1 MNEKIIKNIASDLN
15 VKDSQVASTLKLLS
29 EGATIPF
36 IARYRKEVTGALDE
50 EQLRKINEVYA
61 YEVNLLERK
70 ESVIKL
76 IDEKGLLTDELKEKI
91 LNAEKLVEVEDLYRP
106 FKEKKKTK
114 ATDAINN
121 GLEPL
126 AKMIMSFPTKG
137 DITSLTSKFI
147 NDKVKTIE
155 EAVTGASYIIAEY
168 ISDNAY
174 YRKWLRSFIFKNGF
188 IISKKKKDAEDEK
201 KVYEMYY
208 DFKEEVSK
216 IKSYRVL
223 AINRAEKEKIVTVS
237 IDVDDA
243 KVLSFFEE
251 KIIKNEDS
259 FVTDIVKN
267 AIKDSYKRLIFPS
280 VEREVRSALSEKA
293 EDVAIKNFSE
303 NLENLL
309 LTPPIKDKMVLGFDP
324 AYRTGCKL
332 AVLNPVGKVLKI
344 EKIYPHPPVNKYEE
358 AKSKTIDLIN
368 KYNIDIVA
376 IGNGTA
382 SRESEKFIS
391 DVIKSIDRKVDYI
404 IVSEAGAS
412 VYSASPLAIKEFPD
426 LVVEERSAISIGRR
440 LQDALSELVKITP
453 ESIGVGLYQHDV
465 NAKKLSSSLDFV
477 VTSVV
482 NEVGVNINTA
492 SPSLLKY
499 ISGLTKTYIDKI
511 IKYREEKGKI
521 LSREEVL
528 KNKLLS
534 EKVYEQAIG
543 FMRVEG
549 GSNIFDTTDIHPE
562 SYNIAKKVMEILN
575 INADEIGKCAD
586 KVNGVNAKELASK
599 LDTDEYTID
608 TILKSFAKPHR
619 DPRDEMEKPILKSD
633 ILEIKDLKIGD
644 KLEGTVR
651 NVVDF
656 GAFVDIGLHNDGL
669 IHISKMSKNYIK
681 HPSEVLKVGDIISVY
696 VIGIDKEKEKVQ
708 LSLFKEDSKSSFF
721 HIINW

>member
-15 VKDSQVASTLKLLS
+15 VKDSQVASALKLLS

-147 NDKVKTIE
+147 NDKVKTVE

-174 YRKWLRSFIFKNGF
+174 YRKWLRNFIFKNGF

-251 KIIKNEDS
+251 KIIKNKES
-259 FVTDIVKN
+259 FAVDIVKN

-280 VEREVRSALSEKA
+280 VEREIRAALSEKA

-358 AKSKTIDLIN
+358 AKAKTIDLIN

-412 VYSASPLAIKEFPD
+412 IYSASPLAIKEFPD

-477 VTSVV
+477 VTSAV

-562 SYNIAKKVMEILN
+562 SYDIAKKVMEILN
-575 INADEIGKCAD
+575 INAEEIGKCSD
-586 KVNGVNAKELASK
+586 KLKDINAKNLASK
-599 LDTDEYTID
+599 LGTDEYTID
-608 TILKSFAKPHR
+608 TILKSFAKAHR

-633 ILEIKDLKIGD
+633 ILEIKDLKIND

-708 LSLFKEDSKSSFF
+708 LSLFKED
-721 HIINW
+721 

>member
-15 VKDSQVASTLKLLS
+15 VKDSQVASALKLLS

-126 AKMIMSFPTKG
+126 AKMVMSFPTKG

-147 NDKVKTIE
+147 NDKVKTVE

-174 YRKWLRSFIFKNGF
+174 YRKWLRNFIFKNGF

-237 IDVDDA
+237 IDIDDA

-251 KIIKNEDS
+251 KIIKNKES
-259 FVTDIVKN
+259 FAVDIVKN

-280 VEREVRSALSEKA
+280 VEREIRAALSEKA

-358 AKSKTIDLIN
+358 AKAKTIDLIN

-477 VTSVV
+477 VTSAV

-562 SYNIAKKVMEILN
+562 SYDIAKKVMEILN
-575 INADEIGKCAD
+575 INAEEIGKCSD
-586 KVNGVNAKELASK
+586 KLKDINAKNLASK
-599 LDTDEYTID
+599 LGTDEYTID
-608 TILKSFAKPHR
+608 TILKSFAKAHR

-633 ILEIKDLKIGD
+633 ILEIKDLKIND

-708 LSLFKEDSKSSFF
+708 LSLFKED
-721 HIINW
+721 

>member
-1 MNEKIIKNIASDLN
+1 MNEKIIKTIASDLN
-15 VKDSQVASTLKLLS
+15 VKDSQVASALKLLS

-126 AKMIMSFPTKG
+126 AKMVMSFPTKG

-147 NDKVKTIE
+147 NDKVKTVE

-174 YRKWLRSFIFKNGF
+174 YRKWLRNFIFKNGF

-251 KIIKNEDS
+251 KIIKNKES
-259 FVTDIVKN
+259 FAVDIVKN

-280 VEREVRSALSEKA
+280 VEREIRAALSEKA

-358 AKSKTIDLIN
+358 AKAKTIDLIN

-412 VYSASPLAIKEFPD
+412 VYSASLLAIREFPD

-477 VTSVV
+477 VTSAV

-562 SYNIAKKVMEILN
+562 SYDIAKKVMEILN
-575 INADEIGKCAD
+575 INAEEIGKCSD
-586 KVNGVNAKELASK
+586 KLKDINAKNLASE
-599 LDTDEYTID
+599 LGTDEYTID
-608 TILKSFAKPHR
+608 TILKSFAKAHR

-633 ILEIKDLKIGD
+633 ILEIKDLKIND

-708 LSLFKEDSKSSFF
+708 LSLFKED
-721 HIINW
+721 

>member
-15 VKDSQVASTLKLLS
+15 VKDSQVASALKLLS

-106 FKEKKKTK
+106 YKEKKKTK

-126 AKMIMSFPTKG
+126 AKMVMSFPTKG

-147 NDKVKTIE
+147 NDKVKTVE

-174 YRKWLRSFIFKNGF
+174 YRKWLRNYIFKNGF

-237 IDVDDA
+237 IVVDDA

-251 KIIKNEDS
+251 KIIKNKES
-259 FVTDIVKN
+259 FAVDIVKN

-280 VEREVRSALSEKA
+280 VEREIRAALSEKA

-358 AKSKTIDLIN
+358 AKAKTIDLIN

-477 VTSVV
+477 VTSAV

-562 SYNIAKKVMEILN
+562 SYDIAKKVMEILN
-575 INADEIGKCAD
+575 INAEEIGKCSD
-586 KVNGVNAKELASK
+586 KLKDINAKNLASK
-599 LDTDEYTID
+599 LGTDEYTID
-608 TILKSFAKPHR
+608 TILKSFAKAHR

-708 LSLFKEDSKSSFF
+708 LSLFKED
-721 HIINW
+721 

>member
-15 VKDSQVASTLKLLS
+15 VKDSQVASALKLLS

-147 NDKVKTIE
+147 NNKVKTVE

-174 YRKWLRSFIFKNGF
+174 YRKWLRNFIFKNGF

-237 IDVDDA
+237 IDIDDA

-251 KIIKNEDS
+251 KIIKNKES
-259 FVTDIVKN
+259 FAVDIVKN

-280 VEREVRSALSEKA
+280 VEREIRAALSEKA

-477 VTSVV
+477 VTSAV

-562 SYNIAKKVMEILN
+562 SYDIAKKVMEILN
-575 INADEIGKCAD
+575 INADEIGKCSD
-586 KVNGVNAKELASK
+586 KLKDINAKNLASK
-599 LDTDEYTID
+599 LGTDEYTID
-608 TILKSFAKPHR
+608 TILKSFAKAHR

-633 ILEIKDLKIGD
+633 ILEIKDLKIND

-708 LSLFKEDSKSSFF
+708 LSLFKED
-721 HIINW
+721 

>member
-15 VKDSQVASTLKLLS
+15 VKDSQVASALKLLS

-50 EQLRKINEVYA
+50 EQLRKINEAYA

-147 NDKVKTIE
+147 NDKVKTVE

-174 YRKWLRSFIFKNGF
+174 YRKWLRNFIFKNGF

-237 IDVDDA
+237 IDIDEA

-251 KIIKNEDS
+251 KIIKNKES
-259 FVTDIVKN
+259 FAVDIVKN

-280 VEREVRSALSEKA
+280 VEREIRAALSEKA

-332 AVLNPVGKVLKI
+332 AVLNPVGKVKKKK
-344 EKIYPHPPVNKYEE
+344 KIYPHPPVNKYEE
-358 AKSKTIDLIN
+358 AKAKTIDLIN

-477 VTSVV
+477 VTSAV

-562 SYNIAKKVMEILN
+562 SYDIAKKVMEILN
-575 INADEIGKCAD
+575 INADEIGKCSD
-586 KVNGVNAKELASK
+586 KLKDINAKNLASK
-599 LDTDEYTID
+599 LGTDEYTID
-608 TILKSFAKPHR
+608 TILKSFAKAHR

-633 ILEIKDLKIGD
+633 ILEIKDLKIND

-708 LSLFKEDSKSSFF
+708 LSLFKED
-721 HIINW
+721 

>member
-1 MNEKIIKNIASDLN
+1 MNEKIIKTIANDLN
-15 VKDSQVASTLKLLS
+15 VKDSQVASALKLLS

-147 NDKVKTIE
+147 NDKVKTVE

-174 YRKWLRSFIFKNGF
+174 YRKWLRNYIFKNGF

-237 IDVDDA
+237 IDIEDA

-251 KIIKNEDS
+251 KIIKNKES
-259 FVTDIVKN
+259 FAVDIVKN

-280 VEREVRSALSEKA
+280 VEREIRAALSEKA

-358 AKSKTIDLIN
+358 AKAKTIDLIN

-477 VTSVV
+477 VTSAV

-562 SYNIAKKVMEILN
+562 SYDIAKKVMEILN
-575 INADEIGKCAD
+575 INAEEIGKCSD
-586 KVNGVNAKELASK
+586 KLKDINAKNLASE
-599 LDTDEYTID
+599 LGTDEYTID
-608 TILKSFAKPHR
+608 TILKSFAKAHR

-633 ILEIKDLKIGD
+633 ILEIKDLKIND

-708 LSLFKEDSKSSFF
+708 LSLFKED
-721 HIINW
+721 

>member
-15 VKDSQVASTLKLLS
+15 VKDSQVASALKLLS

-147 NDKVKTIE
+147 NDKVKTVE

-174 YRKWLRSFIFKNGF
+174 YRKWLRNFIFKNGF

-237 IDVDDA
+237 IDIDDA

-251 KIIKNEDS
+251 KIIKNKES
-259 FVTDIVKN
+259 FAVDIVKN

-280 VEREVRSALSEKA
+280 VEREIRAALSEKA

-477 VTSVV
+477 VTSAV

-562 SYNIAKKVMEILN
+562 SYDIAKKVMEILN
-575 INADEIGKCAD
+575 INADEIGKCSD
-586 KVNGVNAKELASK
+586 KLKDINAKNLASK
-599 LDTDEYTID
+599 LGTDEYTID
-608 TILKSFAKPHR
+608 TILKSFAKAHR

-633 ILEIKDLKIGD
+633 ILEIKDLKIND

-708 LSLFKEDSKSSFF
+708 LSLFKED
-721 HIINW
+721 